1 MGSRLE
7 NSFAPKVEFNSFRL
21 EELISASLQEDRA
34 VLKEAS
40 LRKEKRAE
48 DFLKF
53 YKLKSNPFSDSLD
66 TSLYFWSER
75 NEAALVK
82 MLMTIQHDIS
92 FGLVHGISGTGKTLL
107 SQALMEKLNSKKH
120 KMILVPV
127 TPGLSRTGLL
137 SHLIKAFTGSEEEVK
152 APVHQMVDLLGRL
165 ILESSEKGLK
175 PVLMMDECHFLSSEA
190 LHLLRTLSNF
200 EAYNR
205 KILTCLL
212 FTEPLFL
219 KRLNN
224 PSYQSLKSR
233 IYMEV
238 ELKPFHVKDCRDY
251 ILCRL
256 KKSGYQGESLFT
268 ESEMV
273 DIFKASGGIPRLIN
287 KESLKMLTDKFLKS
301 ND

>member
-7 NSFAPKVEFNSFRL
+7 NTFAPKVEFNSFRL
-21 EELISASLQEDRA
+21 EELISASLQTDRA
-34 VLKEAS
+34 VLKETS
-40 LRKEKRAE
+40 LRKEKSSEA
-48 DFLKF
+48 FLKH
-53 YKLKSNPFSDSLD
+53 YKLKINPFSDSLD
-66 TSLYFWSER
+66 TSMYYWSER
-75 NEAALVK
+75 SEAALIK

-92 FGLVHGISGTGKTLL
+92 FGLVHGVSGSGKTLL
-107 SQALMEKLNSKKH
+107 SQALMEKLNPKKH

-152 APVHQMVDLLGRL
+152 APVHQMVELLGRL

-175 PVLMMDECHFLSSEA
+175 PVLLMDECHFLSSEA

-205 KILTCLL
+205 KILTCIL
-212 FTEPLFL
+212 FTEPSFF

-256 KKSGYQGESLFT
+256 KKSGYQGADLFS
-268 ESEMV
+268 EAEMV
-273 DIFKASGGIPRLIN
+273 EIFKTSAGIPRLIN
-287 KESLKMLTDKFLKS
+287 KECLKLLTDKFLKHK
-301 ND
+301 D

>member
-21 EELISASLQEDRA
+21 EELISASLQTDRA
-34 VLKEAS
+34 ILKETP
-40 LRKEKRAE
+40 LKKEKSPE

-53 YKLKSNPFSDSLD
+53 YKLKTNPFSDSLD

-75 NEAALVK
+75 HEAALVK

-92 FGLVHGISGTGKTLL
+92 FGLVHGVSGTGKTLL

-137 SHLIKAFTGSEEEVK
+137 SQLIKAFTGSEEEVK

-165 ILESSEKGLK
+165 ILETSEKGLK

-238 ELKPFHVKDCRDY
+238 ELKPFHVKDCKDY

-256 KKSGYQGESLFT
+256 KKSGYQGSDLFT
-268 ESEMV
+268 EAEIV
-273 DIFKASGGIPRLIN
+273 EIYKASSGIPRLIN
-287 KESLKMLTDKFLKS
+287 KECLKLLTDKFLKKH
-301 ND
+301 D